1 MKPDWC
7 RCSYYFMFVTS
18 MPKVTKNQKWDERN
32 NTGNLT
38 SKSEAIKLQKNIA
51 QSYVTFWDWNT
62 SFEFEIPLKQNCFI
76 NALYECWVNQGL
88 SVVNG
93 KKWDIGC
100 KISARKKKCWNC
112 KKKILVSCTFLLTI
126 PKFLVQKAIIKMG
139 KNLAGRWRTV
149 RFSRGSWLI
158 S

>member
-1 MKPDWC
+1 
-7 RCSYYFMFVTS
+7 
-18 MPKVTKNQKWDERN
+18 VTKNQKWDERN

-38 SKSEAIKLQKNIA
+38 LKSEAIKLRKNIA

-88 SVVNG
+88 SVLNG
-93 KKWDIGC
+93 KKWDI
-100 KISARKKKCWNC
+100 SAEFQQEKKMLKLQ
-112 KKKILVSCTFLLTI
+112 KKNLVSCTFLLTI